1 MYFLWKNESKK
12 RTCHVEDTA
21 PIICFM
27 DFSQFAVA
35 ENRAK
40 SGVLV
45 KKLQIVGAIVVG
57 GAINILPQISISG
70 HYLVPKKRKNS
81 PISNQK
87 NLSETKNIPNF

>member
-1 MYFLWKNESKK
+1 
-12 RTCHVEDTA
+12 
-21 PIICFM
+21 M

-57 GAINILPQISISG
+57 GAINILPQISIFG

>member
-1 MYFLWKNESKK
+1 
-12 RTCHVEDTA
+12 
-21 PIICFM
+21 M

-57 GAINILPQISISG
+57 GAINILPQISIFG

-87 NLSETKNIPNF
+87 NLSETIPNF

>member
-1 MYFLWKNESKK
+1 MIKFIVKGNLKNVGKHKLYFLQKNESKK

-21 PIICFM
+21 PIICLI

-45 KKLQIVGAIVVG
+45 KKLQIG
-57 GAINILPQISISG
+57 GAIIGRLFFA
-70 HYLVPKKRKNS
+70 H
-81 PISNQK
+81 
-87 NLSETKNIPNF
+87 